1 MPIVKIALFAGR
13 SKEIKKKIAKEVTEV
28 LVKNLQ
34 IPEEAVIIIFED
46 LEKHNFAQA
55 GITAEE
61 SS

>member
-1 MPIVKIALFAGR
+1 MPIVKISLFSGR
-13 SKEIKKKIAKEVTEV
+13 SREIKKKIAEEITQI

-55 GITAEE
+55 GKLADE